1 MENKYVRTFDGG
13 DGIVNGDVFIQD
25 NLTNEKMSIE
35 QYTIYDFSVMDV
47 VCVRDD
53 CQPQIS
59 HKVIELKL
67 PWTMF
72 GNIEGSF
79 GTMVSKIYSLKP
91 PHAKVNF
98 IFSREKSPMISVTL
112 KNETRAQLKHVQSNH
127 CDRETRDVLCGLVFQ
142 SSTLSRLEKCC

>member
-25 NLTNEKMSIE
+25 NLRNEKMSIE
-35 QYTIYDFSVMDV
+35 QYTIYEFSGFIDDV
-47 VCVRDD
+47 ACVKDVCEL
-53 CQPQIS
+53 QIS
-59 HKVIELKL
+59 HKVIEINL

-91 PHAKVNF
+91 
-98 IFSREKSPMISVTL
+98 FSQKLTSF
-112 KNETRAQLKHVQSNH
+112 
-127 CDRETRDVLCGLVFQ
+127 LVA
-142 SSTLSRLEKCC
+142 RNRR

>member
-1 MENKYVRTFDGG
+1 VENKYVRTFDGG

-25 NLTNEKMSIE
+25 NLRNEKMSIE
-35 QYTIYDFSVMDV
+35 QYTIYDFSVMDDV

-53 CQPQIS
+53 CQPQMS
-59 HKVIELKL
+59 HKVIEINL

-91 PHAKVNF
+91 
-98 IFSREKSPMISVTL
+98 FSQKLTSF
-112 KNETRAQLKHVQSNH
+112 
-127 CDRETRDVLCGLVFQ
+127 LVA
-142 SSTLSRLEKCC
+142 RNRR